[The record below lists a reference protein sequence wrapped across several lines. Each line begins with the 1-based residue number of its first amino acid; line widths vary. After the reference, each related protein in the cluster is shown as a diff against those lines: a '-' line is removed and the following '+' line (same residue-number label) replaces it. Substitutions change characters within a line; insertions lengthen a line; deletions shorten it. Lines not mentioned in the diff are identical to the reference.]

1 MGGKGGDSGGS
12 QQQYVEEPAATT
24 GGWKWADGST
34 GIPQTE
40 AVAKEAAKAP
50 TVTEN
55 PLAQTGQEQIAI
67 EATQPYAP
75 PGFGNYPASN
85 TNLSGLGDMLVTG
98 MTAQPGKAGP
108 QPPQY
113 QGQV

>member
-1 MGGKGGDSGGS
+1 MGGKGGDSGSS

-34 GIPQTE
+34 GIPKTT
-40 AVAKEAAKAP
+40 AAPKEAEKPP
-50 TVTEN
+50 TVTED
-55 PLAQTGQEQIAI
+55 PTKQTGVEQI
-67 EATQPYAP
+67 ETQPYAP
-75 PGFGNYPASN
+75 PGFGDYPTSN

-98 MTAQPGKAGP
+98 MAAQPGKAGP
-108 QPPQY
+108 PPPQY